1 MTAIYTGT
9 TFHLDSRETEILDAY
24 LHLNR
29 DTICVKEYPAK
40 YTFDYLFEFILRS
53 FNLWIELKDKAYLK
67 TIAELEICEPELADL
82 RKFVNE
88 LNFVNKLNSTEVL
101 TFLRKAGKELH
112 ISYKTLTEYSYFI
125 PDYMFWSPEL
135 ALENILQDW
144 KKGGYGT
151 TFMNDYF
158 RDKCKRRKIRR
169 WGLQSKDTP
178 YNELKVCLLSFLIND
193 PIKHHWVVKKGN
205 YNINDVL
212 KIVPVEHWSEVMVNH
227 IQDFN
232 FCGIN
237 NDYKDYVCNLSKI
250 TKFWDTYKS
259 QSINPLFVGNELIK
273 GGDVVSDN
281 DLFDIYA
288 GEYSR
293 VPPSYT
299 KDLNAYNIKEAN
311 KLICEWDNF
320 NILSDSQQKA
330 TQNFLLQNINR
341 VSSYIQKA
349 AQTVYNTLV
358 KAKKAK
364 DYGKLLNK
372 FVKSSSYYGEATTDN
387 ILYAQQLINTRMNNA
402 KFKTVSDAMEFIV
415 HQYVPILRNYK
426 KSNTYNDFNNKS
438 LMNSE
443 VLSVIGVAEYLPEE
457 SKSHYLSYV
466 NGHINRPVLNS
477 VTGGSA
483 PVATVAP
490 NVITKYIMV
499 GGAPNDTYID
509 DRNKNNSTERFIE
522 ELVNFQK
529 NFNKTYLMN
538 WRDIVNKLGNINE
551 HDVINQPRNDEILRK
566 LKKNLVTSNKTIYYL
581 SGIYKP
587 RNINYEYVVSLGDM
601 IKTIIESKNQAFQ
614 SVLTGFK
621 NIYDLCKG
629 CPNKL
634 KEIHTR
640 YMKSN
645 RNLGDYIH
653 SSLNKIKIEGDL
665 TIEEITKY
673 HDIFNRLYKIC
684 NDSRTQI
691 YSPGQSNSA
700 NMLKKYLDTHKDKNK
715 IINDYFSNIETELK
729 QQLTSLTINNTKSE
743 LIEEFQTLVKMRLN
757 INEEMR
763 KGYVWLNTNLES
775 MLVSNRLHQLKES
788 TLTIDVLQRI
798 ERAYIDFNN
807 YSKELEMEKI
817 AGKFK
822 KYSEDPNKFRS
833 YFKIARI
840 AKKTIENV
848 DLLGYIERLYKELG
862 ICSPDFNWGMFK
874 ERLTVFLINDM
885 MRVDVYVPKEL
896 SNKPIY
902 DTTFSLLNLLDPKEH
917 VVADISLYGLKN
929 DFVDTAGHA
938 GTFKDAQNLVYNVAG
953 GPGVVPIYNTI
964 KFNRPTKEINIVSS
978 NGFKFEGNRLELF
991 NKRMQLLKFNL
1002 SSSNRGTNT
1011 VKFEP
1016 GHDVRVWWADL
1027 LKIGGEPDDF
1037 KPFVYGYSIRK
1048 QIADYYPTLK
1058 DLPIKTVQSIMTP
1071 IVEIIDK
1078 YIIQRFNGTLN
1089 IKNSNVALMMK
1100 GGDTLPNLP
1109 NLPEDESKETK
1120 GGAFFDIIE
1129 PHETVRNEVIPAA
1142 CEFYISAYHILKFYR
1157 KLFEEE
1163 LKSETDLKFFKLSSI
1178 YNLKQIYHAGMKI
1191 TSDLELTTF
1200 IGVLNEFWNSFDD
1213 PNPTNKTKKA
1223 IELLIS
1229 EINSCL
1235 IYNTSDNMITFK
1247 DTIEHMD
1254 NIDMFTF
1261 NFSILNNIITKTID
1275 VITNS
1280 VSTLTPDSVEMV
1292 EKLLKTSREKLEKT
1306 PENYRL
1312 SVLKNIMLSEG
1323 KSNESDYMNFC
1334 EVCMTPFAI
1343 TIKYYLT
1350 VFSMIL
1356 NTTLGINTSN
1366 SDELNLNIGDQI
1378 EDFIQKYFDKSIYIF
1393 DDTTAFNGINKPY
1406 ADELKVGCNFILTLP
1421 EVYLANKDSLK
1432 NDNNP
1437 MKFRDFFKELVTK
1450 IYEEYKTDIDQCI
1463 HNLMLYPG
1471 YSDEKLSQIKTNF
1484 HDVFANTY
1492 EKALETLKTTDLSVI
1507 QEHCKYYTE
1516 NFNFIPKIDDIAVKD
1531 LFSRNLVDQRYSFD
1545 SAWFTD
1551 FKATPTFTLNAE
1563 NSYTKFICVVLAK
1576 QQHEGYLPQSFIQML
1591 ENSPLNG
1598 VTFDVISGL
1607 GIVNKMNDPKL
1618 AMRTIFGTQ
1627 VTTNFLLY
1635 ISHSDEAINKT
1646 STNLMSPY
1654 YSNSLVAIIP
1664 TILELLNRCAMYL
1677 DDNFNYYP
1685 DGTGGRRSIN
1695 AKTEITLLSQML
1707 IKLYNEVLPIST
1719 NIQYL
1724 DVIGM
1729 NTHHSLTELFELY
1742 QENLVSLINQRS
1754 FTYFEWVNP
1763 FMATNVGIN
1772 YDNYDRFKQYKEH
1785 YIKEVHDANF
1795 SNSFNVIIKQIARLT
1810 FNNILLHTQFI
1821 KIDRSIV
1828 NTASREPLIM
1838 MGGKRKKNDV
1848 EVAPDKSNKYNRIIN
1863 SIVTNP
1869 RVLAL
1874 VGHYGLNE
1882 DNLRALFTKMFD
1894 CSEPSLNNF
1903 ELSHSLGGDVR
1914 DIAGHLVKQTI
1925 NTANVNESISMAVH
1939 NIVTVC
1945 NKLQTKNANIVLSE
1959 LNKLFDVNGINLSN
1973 NNINIFDSIKDKLFT
1988 EQTGSIQQV
1997 IKILSDNTSDLKN
2010 LSKFYLTAVV
2020 LTIYDTLRY
2029 FSVIDRKI
2037 NTFDHNTYKN
2047 LDSFKAPVVLGSEI
2061 SNTWDDAVDK
2071 TSMNVDLSNLL
2082 NKNTHYIPA
2091 GNIFTNSSL
2100 IVNVDLRNYGKLI
2113 RDSLNNPKE
2122 ITHEILHKLIAD
2134 SPNSDEII
2142 RYIGNLTWNEYSV
2155 NLLADLIKRGYDI
2168 GYFMFISSMLIL
2180 SKLDNSS
2187 INGDRKIFGKFETQ
2201 INNYEG
2207 FVAAYCSV
2215 FSNKAYEEPLIVSQI
2230 NYDREYRSNTNTVY
2244 KNSIF
2249 SVYNY
2254 SGTKNINDE
2263 DKDLIKDH
2271 LATNLALN
2279 MLQDIYTKGIET
2291 DPYKIHGNYYNPT
2304 KLTSNVP
2311 AGYISKI
2318 GVPTLMNFSRY
2329 IPNDITGGELED
2341 ELYDYYLAARV
2352 GVGMNLKFAYDDD
2365 FSEKN
2370 VAGFNAFH
2378 LGNKFN
2384 GAKASPKLYT
2394 EFGYTGPD
2402 TTANYNPDDSVVLR
2416 AGRVIKLGEH
2426 IAGDDKNYTKCIN
2439 ALNNNNGVNVKSDM
2453 RVNSSFMCDVSEP
2466 GEYLYKSVTNGNESG
2481 NNPDSLLFDTCI
2493 YPNIQFVNGT
2503 DNLDIKDN
2511 NYFKVARTMRELT
2524 LYQLG
2529 VIYGKNEEKIKEGVR
2544 EWNTLSSAK
2553 LSFDDATPGN
2563 NITNIMSAGLDVA
2576 LNGDGLIDAFTS
2588 DNKFN
2593 EYYLS
2598 ATPILGKYR
2607 KLVKLSRQQEDFSS
2621 LFATNFKIKNNIYT
2635 AFIIGRPVNIPVILP
2650 PTAPER
2656 YKLMYLL
2663 SQTIDTKNLIT
2674 SFLNL
2679 PEKDRSY
2686 VQQVTAFLQNNY
2698 TINGANVQLDG
2709 NATYNSISLLMNSL
2723 DNPYQFFTNESRQ
2736 VNSTTQAQVCKDN
2749 FIPMHSPFISNF
2761 EIVIIKNIETNPEL
2775 IFGFGPSDNYTT
2787 YATNNAPNGIYR
2799 PDSKDSTINGTPYN
2813 TKNKL
2818 IYESLSA
2825 FGEINDPTTQ
2835 SSLDGI
2841 KGSLPIINNLNRV
2854 DDGCIPSTIVR
2865 SVLNYSV
2872 EVGREIKQISKLY
2885 EPYYTNL
2892 IKNIRNNL
2900 IGYDEIQEILFN
2912 TYAVGMPISSKHL
2925 KKFNDW
2931 KVISFNN
2938 RGLISYMTDTQEER
2952 SISLKLIHFFTNNQT
2967 NVFIR
2972 DVGTDLIP
2980 DLYNYTFDPAAS
2992 NTETTCAD
3000 IVDDTT
3006 KHYGLDG
3013 KEGDALKQVGSKAKV
3028 IKASSDLAIVKENCL
3043 ANRTLPDP
3051 YYKANYDDTTDSNI
3065 NSPKYLFVKNLYQN
3079 YSIFNEGDYKTTNYS
3094 YIKFGNHKLKSGIV
3108 SQLVSVLFPTT
3119 NSFNENL
3126 LYTMQINHYDFL
3138 TERYRNKNSYS
3149 VMFDDIVT
3157 DTESKLS
3164 NLLVNVD
3171 DIGKVYESYKECDPF
3186 FTAGYNY
3193 KPTVISESLT
3203 EGNLNTIKSYTI
3215 CDFGHLSNGSGL
3227 YKHLNNIDGYGKS
3240 ENIARLLTNIRYIS
3254 EIFGL
3259 NKTTTFNSEYPYRDA
3274 VFNSSINDKL
3284 SDGNIEGYDYSF
3296 NYERENLTNQ
3306 VFTIMSSSLFGID
3319 KNQKDYYMNNRPLD
3333 NFTSVTDTIMGTPM
3347 FGGLTNIGY
3356 NGYNYS
3362 NIDFSKLGT
3371 SSRSSYITGG
3381 FKSDL
3386 YGNYLTSNITDDL
3399 IRSYYYDHTKQR
3411 IYGALLPSLNQP
3423 TDITNLVISY
3433 YRKPLVS
3440 FSPLF
3445 DKYMFVEILYNSAL
3459 LNKFINTMLK
3469 AFTSTNPGTNELK
3482 ETLNYLT
3489 NMFSIYNNYE
3499 NYVIKKGFD
3508 DDGSRNY
3515 NKDVKSR
3522 EFNTPDNKFKPYDA
3536 KYNEYEDYD
3545 GTNIG
3550 TIAGIGPD
3558 FKFTKDQLKTRK
3570 YKQIIY
3576 ENRKLS
3582 TSEIG
3587 KALVKLNDVYDSVEH
3602 TVDPDTKANMKGIQD
3617 SIKQITMTLL
3627 DLDKYNIFLGTL
3639 CKFIKTFGFY
3649 NSETKTVIPYTH
3661 NEIIDL
3667 EPTLTFEH

>member
-1 MTAIYTGT
+1 MTAAYT
-9 TFHLDSRETEILDAY
+9 TFHLDSRETEILEAY
-24 LHLNR
+24 LQLNKR
-29 DTICVKEYPAK
+29 VTCVKDYSAK
-40 YTFDYLFEFILRS
+40 YTFDYLFEFILS
-53 FNLWIELKDKAYLK
+53 YFNIWIELDDKAYLK
-67 TIAELEICEPELADL
+67 TISELEICEPELADL

-88 LNFVNKLNSTEVL
+88 LNFIVDLTPGEVL
-101 TFLRKAGKELH
+101 SFLRKVGKELH
-112 ISYKTLTEYSYFI
+112 ISYKTLIEYSHFI
-125 PDYMFWSPEL
+125 PEYMFWSPEL

-144 KKGGYGT
+144 KKNGYGT
-151 TFMNDYF
+151 AFMKDYF
-158 RDKCKRRKIRR
+158 RDKSKRQKIKR
-169 WGLQSKDTP
+169 WGLQTKDTP

-205 YNINDVL
+205 YNL
-212 KIVPVEHWSEVMVNH
+212 KDMLEIAPVEHWSEIMASH
-227 IQDFN
+227 LQDFN

-237 NDYKDYVCNLSKI
+237 NDYKEYVCNLTKI

-259 QSINPLFVGNELIK
+259 QSINPLLTNNELIK

-288 GEYSR
+288 GEYSK
-293 VPPSYT
+293 VPPSYSVN
-299 KDLNAYNIKEAN
+299 LNAYNTKEAN

-330 TQNFLLQNINR
+330 TQNFLLQNVNR
-341 VSSYIQKA
+341 VSSYIQRA
-349 AQTVYNTLV
+349 SQTVYDMLL
-358 KAKKAK
+358 KAKKTK
-364 DYGKLLNK
+364 EYGKLLNK
-372 FVKSSSYYGEATTDN
+372 FVNSNSYYGQTTTDN

-402 KFKTVSDAMEFIV
+402 KFKTISDAMEFIV

-443 VLSVIGVAEYLPEE
+443 ILSVVGVAEYLPEE
-457 SKSHYLSYV
+457 SKSHYSTYT

-477 VTGGSA
+477 ITGGSA
-483 PVATVAP
+483 SVATVAP
-490 NVITKYIMV
+490 NIVTKYIMV
-499 GGAPNDTYID
+499 GGSSNDTYID
-509 DRNKNNSTERFIE
+509 DRNKNNSSERFIE

-538 WRDIVNKLGNINE
+538 WRDIINKLGNINE
-551 HDVINQPRNDEILRK
+551 QDVLNQPQNDEILRK
-566 LKKNLVTSNKTIYYL
+566 LKKNLITSNKTIYCL

-587 RNINYEYVVSLGDM
+587 RNINYEYVLSIGDT

-614 SVLTGFK
+614 SVLSGFK
-621 NIYDLCKG
+621 NIYDLCKA

-673 HDIFNRLYKIC
+673 NDIFNRLYKIC

-700 NMLKKYLDTHKDKNK
+700 DMLKKYLETRKDKNK
-715 IINDYFSNIETELK
+715 IINDYFNNIQTELK

-763 KGYVWLNTNLES
+763 KGYIWLNTNLES

-840 AKKTIENV
+840 AKKAIENV

-862 ICSPDFNWGMFK
+862 ICSPDFNWGIFK
-874 ERLTVFLINDM
+874 ERLTVFLVNDM
-885 MRVDVYVPKEL
+885 MRVDVYVPKKL
-896 SNKPIY
+896 SNRPIY

-929 DFVDTAGHA
+929 DFVDTPGVA
-938 GTFKDAQNLVYNVAG
+938 GTFKDPQHLIFNVAG
-953 GPGVVPIYNTI
+953 GAGNVPIYNTI
-964 KFNRPTKEINIVSS
+964 KYNRPEKEINIVSS

-1002 SSSNRGTNT
+1002 SSNNRGTNSI
-1011 VKFEP
+1011 KFETD
-1016 GHDVRVWWADL
+1016 HDVRVWWADL

-1058 DLPIKTVQSIMTP
+1058 ELSIKTVQSIMTP

-1078 YIIQRFNGTLN
+1078 YIIQRFSGTLN

-1100 GGDTLPNLP
+1100 GGKNLTN
-1109 NLPEDESKETK
+1109 NLEDNSKETK

-1129 PHETVRNEVIPAA
+1129 PHETARNEIIPTA

-1163 LKSETDLKFFKLSSI
+1163 LRSETDLKFFKLSSI

-1213 PNPTNKTKKA
+1213 PNPTTKTKKA
-1223 IELLIS
+1223 IELLIG

-1292 EKLLKTSREKLEKT
+1292 EKLLKTSREKIEKT

-1356 NTTLGINTSN
+1356 NTTFGLSATEN
-1366 SDELNLNIGDQI
+1366 DELNLNIGDQI
-1378 EDFIQKYFDKSIYIF
+1378 QEFIQKYFDKSIYIF
-1393 DDTTAFNGINKPY
+1393 DDTTSFNGINKPFPN
-1406 ADELKVGCNFILTLP
+1406 ELQVGCNFILTLP

-1432 NDNNP
+1432 NDDNP
-1437 MKFRDFFKELVTK
+1437 LRFRDFFKELVTK
-1450 IYEEYKTDIDQCI
+1450 IYEEYKNDIDQCI

-1492 EKALETLKTTDLSVI
+1492 EKALETLKTTDLTVI

-1516 NFNFIPKIDDIAVKD
+1516 NFNFIPKIDDLAIRD
-1531 LFSRNLVDQRYSFD
+1531 LFNRNLVDQRYSFD
-1545 SAWFTD
+1545 STWFTD
-1551 FKATPTFTLNAE
+1551 FKATPVFTLNAE
-1563 NSYTKFICVVLAK
+1563 NSYTKFVCIILSK
-1576 QQHEGYLPQSFIQML
+1576 QQHEGYLPQSFVQML

-1598 VTFDVISGL
+1598 VTFDVVSGL

-1635 ISHSDEAINKT
+1635 ISHTDEAINKT

-1664 TILELLNRCAMYL
+1664 TLLELLNRCAMFL

-1685 DGTGGRRSIN
+1685 DGGTGARTIN

-1729 NTHHSLTELFELY
+1729 NTYHSLTELFELY
-1742 QENLVSLINQRS
+1742 QQNLINLNDRRS
-1754 FTYFEWVNP
+1754 FTYFEWINP

-1772 YDNYDRFKQYKEH
+1772 YDNYDRFKQYKDH
-1785 YIKEVHDANF
+1785 YIKDVRDANF

-1810 FNNILLHTQFI
+1810 FNNILLHTQFV
-1821 KIDRSIV
+1821 KIDRNIKASI
-1828 NTASREPLIM
+1828 SREPLIM
-1838 MGGKRKKNDV
+1838 MGGKRKKNDIV
-1848 EVAPDKSNKYNRIIN
+1848 VIPDKSKYTNIIT

-1869 RVLAL
+1869 RVLSL

-1882 DNLRALFTKMFD
+1882 DNLRTLFTKMFD
-1894 CSEPSLNNF
+1894 CSEPSLNNL
-1903 ELSHSLGGDVR
+1903 ELSHSLGGDIN
-1914 DIAGHLVKQTI
+1914 DIAKHNIKQTL
-1925 NTANVNESISMAVH
+1925 NTASINESISMAVH

-1959 LNKLFDVNGINLSN
+1959 LNKLFNVNGINLTN
-1973 NNINIFDSIKDKLFT
+1973 TNINIFDSIKDKLFT
-1988 EQTGSIQQV
+1988 DQLGSIQNI
-1997 IKILSDNTSDLKN
+1997 IKILVDYTSDLKN

-2037 NTFDHNTYKN
+2037 KTFDHKEYKN

-2071 TSMNVDLSNLL
+2071 TAMNVDLSNLL

-2091 GNIFTNSSL
+2091 GNIFTNSSV
-2100 IVNVDLRNYGKLI
+2100 IVKVDLRNYGKLI

-2122 ITHEILHKLIAD
+2122 ITSDILHAMISG
-2134 SPNSDEII
+2134 SPNSDEIV

-2155 NLLADLIKRGYDI
+2155 DLLAESIKRGYDI

-2180 SKLDNSS
+2180 SKLDSTG
-2187 INGDRKIFGKFETQ
+2187 INGDRKMFGKFDTQ

-2230 NYDREYRSNTNTVY
+2230 NYDREDRSNTNTVY

-2279 MLQDIYTKGIET
+2279 MLQDVYTEGVLS
-2291 DPYKIHGNYYNPT
+2291 DPYKLHGNYYNPT
-2304 KLTSNVP
+2304 KLTSNIP

-2329 IPNDITGGELED
+2329 IPNDIADSDLED

-2352 GVGMNLKFAYDDD
+2352 GVGMNLKFAYNDKFD
-2365 FSEKN
+2365 EKG

-2384 GAKASPKLYT
+2384 GVASSPKVYT

-2402 TTANYNPDDSVVLR
+2402 PTLNYNNNDGVVLR
-2416 AGRVIKLGEH
+2416 AGRVINLREP
-2426 IAGDDKNYTKCIN
+2426 ITNDDKDYTKCIT
-2439 ALNNNNGVNVKSDM
+2439 ALNNNNGVDLNSVMEK
-2453 RVNSSFMCDVSEP
+2453 NSSFMCDVAKP
-2466 GEYLYKSVTNGNESG
+2466 GEYLYESIVNGTESG
-2481 NNPDSLLFDTCI
+2481 NNPKSLLFDSCI
-2493 YPNIQFVNGT
+2493 YPNIQFVNAT
-2503 DNLDIKDN
+2503 DNLDLKDS

-2544 EWNTLSSAK
+2544 EWNILSSAK
-2553 LSFDDATPGN
+2553 LSFDDVVHAN
-2563 NITNIMSAGLDVA
+2563 NITNIVSAGLDINI
-2576 LNGDGLIDAFTS
+2576 NGSGLIDAFTS
-2588 DNKFN
+2588 AAKFN

-2621 LFATNFKIKNNIYT
+2621 LFATNFKIKNNMYT
-2635 AFIIGRPVNIPVILP
+2635 AFVIGRPINIPVILP
-2650 PTAPER
+2650 GTDTEK

-2663 SQTIDTKNLIT
+2663 SQTTDAKNRIT

-2679 PEKDRSY
+2679 PANRQSY
-2686 VQQVTAFLQNNY
+2686 VEQASAFLKQKFN
-2698 TINGANVQLDG
+2698 INGANIELDA
-2709 NATYNSISLLMNSL
+2709 NATYNSISLIMNSL
-2723 DNPYQFFTNESRQ
+2723 DNPYQFFTDKTRQ
-2736 VNSTTQAQVCKDN
+2736 VNSTPQAQICKNN
-2749 FIPMHSPFISNF
+2749 FGAMHSPFISNF

-2787 YATNNAPNGIYR
+2787 YVTNKVPNGIYR
-2799 PDSKDSTINGTPYN
+2799 PDSKASTIGGNNYN
-2813 TKNKL
+2813 THLKC
-2818 IYESLSA
+2818 IYEGLSNT
-2825 FGEINDPTTQ
+2825 GEINDPLALQ

-2854 DDGCIPSTIVR
+2854 DEGCIPSNIVR
-2865 SVLNYSV
+2865 TVLLYSI

-2885 EPYYTNL
+2885 VPYYNNL
-2892 IKNIRNNL
+2892 IKNITNNL
-2900 IGYDEIQEILFN
+2900 VGYDEIQEILFN
-2912 TYAVGMPISSKHL
+2912 TYAVGMPISSKNL

-2931 KVISFNN
+2931 KVSSFNN
-2938 RGLISYMTDTQEER
+2938 SGLISYMSDSQEER
-2952 SISLKLIHFFTNNQT
+2952 SIGLKLIHFFTNNQT
-2967 NVFIR
+2967 NVFIK

-2980 DLYNYTFDPAAS
+2980 DLYNYRFDPLAS
-2992 NTETTCAD
+2992 NTETTCVD

-3006 KHYGLDG
+3006 KHLGLDG
-3013 KEGDALKQVGSKAKV
+3013 VDGDLLKQIKSKARV
-3028 IKASSDLAIVKENCL
+3028 IKATSNLVGAKEFSL

-3051 YYKANYDDTTDSNI
+3051 YYKVNYDDTTDSSI
-3065 NSPKYLFVKNLYQN
+3065 NSPEYLFVKNLSQN
-3079 YSIFNEGDYKTTNYS
+3079 YSIYDDGGNYKTTESS
-3094 YIKFGNHKLKSGIV
+3094 YIKYGNHTLKAGIV

-3138 TERYRNKNSYS
+3138 TEQYRNKNSYS

-3157 DTESKLS
+3157 DSEAKLNS
-3164 NLLVNVD
+3164 LLVNVD
-3171 DIGKVYESYKECDPF
+3171 DIGKVYENYKECDPF

-3193 KPTVISESLT
+3193 KPTVISESLS
-3203 EGNLNTIKSYTI
+3203 ESNLNTIKSYTI

-3227 YKHLNNIDGYGKS
+3227 YKYLNNINGYGKS

-3254 EIFGL
+3254 EMFSL
-3259 NKTTTFNSEYPYRDA
+3259 NKSTIFTSEYPYRNA

-3284 SDGNIEGYDYSF
+3284 NDGNIEGYDYAF
-3296 NYERENLTNQ
+3296 GYERENLTNQ

-3319 KNQKDYYMNNRPLD
+3319 KNQKDYYMNNRPLN
-3333 NFTSVTDTIMGTPM
+3333 NFTSVTDTIVGTPM

-3371 SSRSSYITGG
+3371 SLRSSYITGG

-3399 IRSYYYDHTKQR
+3399 IRSYYYDYTKQR

-3459 LNKFINTMLK
+3459 LNKFINTMLN
-3469 AFTSTNPGTNELK
+3469 AFTSANPGTNELK

-3499 NYVIKKGFD
+3499 NYVIKKGYD
-3508 DDGSRNY
+3508 DDGVSDH
-3515 NKDVKSR
+3515 NKDIKSR
-3522 EFNTPDNKFKPYDA
+3522 EFTYHNKEADKFKPYDA

-3558 FKFTKDQLKTRK
+3558 FKFSKDQLKARK
-3570 YKQIIY
+3570 YRQIIY

-3582 TSEIG
+3582 ASEIG

-3649 NSETKTVIPYTH
+3649 NSDTNTVIPYTR
-3661 NEIIDL
+3661 NEIIDI

>member
-24 LHLNR
+24 LQLNR
-29 DTICVKEYPAK
+29 DTICVKAYPAK

-67 TIAELEICEPELADL
+67 TIDELEICEPELADL

-88 LNFVNKLNSTEVL
+88 LNFVNKLNYAEVL

-112 ISYKTLTEYSYFI
+112 ISYKTLVEYSYFI

-151 TFMNDYF
+151 TFMADYF

-212 KIVPVEHWSEVMVNH
+212 KVVPVEHWSEVMVNH

-237 NDYKDYVCNLSKI
+237 NEYKEYVCNLSKI

-293 VPPSYT
+293 VPPSYSAN
-299 KDLNAYNIKEAN
+299 LNAYNTKEAN

-349 AQTVYNTLV
+349 SQSVYNTLV
-358 KAKKAK
+358 KAKKTK
-364 DYGKLLNK
+364 EYSKLLNR

-415 HQYVPILRNYK
+415 HQYVPILKNYK

-457 SKSHYLSYV
+457 SKSHYSSYV

-477 VTGGSA
+477 VTGGSV

-490 NVITKYIMV
+490 NIITKYVMV
-499 GGAPNDTYID
+499 GGAPSDTYID

-566 LKKNLVTSNKTIYYL
+566 LNKNLVTSNKTIYYL

-621 NIYDLCKG
+621 NIYDLCKA

-700 NMLKKYLDTHKDKNK
+700 NMLKKYLDTRKDKNK
-715 IINDYFSNIETELK
+715 IINDYFNNIETELK

-763 KGYVWLNTNLES
+763 KGYIWLNTNLES

-798 ERAYIDFNN
+798 EHAYIDFNN

-874 ERLTVFLINDM
+874 ERLTVFLVNDM

-896 SNKPIY
+896 SNRPIY

-917 VVADISLYGLKN
+917 VVADISLYRLKN

-938 GTFKDAQNLVYNVAG
+938 GTFKDAQNLVFNVAG
-953 GPGVVPIYNTI
+953 GAGNVPIYNTI
-964 KFNRPTKEINIVSS
+964 KFKRPTKEINIVSS

-1011 VKFEP
+1011 IKFEP
-1016 GHDVRVWWADL
+1016 DHDVRVWWADL

-1100 GGDTLPNLP
+1100 GGDTLTNLQ
-1109 NLPEDESKETK
+1109 NLPEDDSKETK

-1223 IELLIS
+1223 IELLIG

-1356 NTTLGINTSN
+1356 STTLGINTSN
-1366 SDELNLNIGDQI
+1366 TDELNLNIGDQI

-1437 MKFRDFFKELVTK
+1437 MRFRDFFKELVTK
-1450 IYEEYKTDIDQCI
+1450 IYEEYKNDIDQCI

-1551 FKATPTFTLNAE
+1551 FKATPTFTLSTE

-1576 QQHEGYLPQSFIQML
+1576 QQHEGYLPQSFVQML

-1598 VTFDVISGL
+1598 ITFDVISGL

-1729 NTHHSLTELFELY
+1729 NTYHSLTELFELY

-1828 NTASREPLIM
+1828 NSASREPLVM
-1838 MGGKRKKNDV
+1838 MGGKRKKNEV
-1848 EVAPDKSNKYNRIIN
+1848 EVVPDKSNKYNKIIS

-1882 DNLRALFTKMFD
+1882 DNLRVLFTKMFD
-1894 CSEPSLNNF
+1894 CSEPSLNNL

-1914 DIAGHLVKQTI
+1914 DVTGHLIKQTI
-1925 NTANVNESISMAVH
+1925 NTASINESVSMAVH

-1997 IKILSDNTSDLKN
+1997 IKILTDNTSDLKN

-2037 NTFDHNTYKN
+2037 NTFDHKEYKN

-2061 SNTWDDAVDK
+2061 SNTWDEAVDK

-2082 NKNTHYIPA
+2082 NKQTHYIPA

-2122 ITHEILHKLIAD
+2122 ITHEILHKMIAD

-2155 NLLADLIKRGYDI
+2155 NLFADLIKRGYDI

-2180 SKLDNSS
+2180 SKLDNSG

-2215 FSNKAYEEPLIVSQI
+2215 FSNKAYDEPLIVSQI
-2230 NYDREYRSNTNTVY
+2230 NYDREDRSNSNTVY

-2291 DPYKIHGNYYNPT
+2291 DPYKVHGNYYNPT

-2329 IPNDITGGELED
+2329 IPNDITGSELED

-2352 GVGMNLKFAYDDD
+2352 GVGMNLKFAYDNN
-2365 FSEKN
+2365 FSEKS

-2384 GAKASPKLYT
+2384 GIKSSPKLYT
-2394 EFGYTGPD
+2394 DFGYTGPD
-2402 TTANYNPDDSVVLR
+2402 PTLNYNHNDGVVLR
-2416 AGRVIKLGEH
+2416 AGRVIKLAEL
-2426 IAGDDKNYTKCIN
+2426 IANDDKNYTKCIT
-2439 ALNNNNGVNVKSDM
+2439 ALNNNNGVDVKSVM
-2453 RVNSSFMCDVSEP
+2453 YKNSSFMCDIGKP
-2466 GEYLYKSVTNGNESG
+2466 GEYLYDSVPNGNESG
-2481 NNPDSLLFDTCI
+2481 NNPDSLLFDSCI
-2493 YPNIQFVNGT
+2493 YPNIQFVNAT
-2503 DNLDIKDN
+2503 DNLDLKDS

-2553 LSFDDATPGN
+2553 LNFDDAVPGN
-2563 NITNIMSAGLDVA
+2563 NITNIMSAGLDIA

-2588 DNKFN
+2588 DDKFN

-2635 AFIIGRPVNIPVILP
+2635 AFIIGRPINIPVILP
-2650 PTAPER
+2650 PNAPER

-2663 SQTIDTKNLIT
+2663 SQTVDTKNLIT

-2679 PEKDRSY
+2679 PENGKSY
-2686 VQQVTAFLQNNY
+2686 VEQVSAFLKNNY
-2698 TINGANVQLDG
+2698 AINGANVNLDD
-2709 NATYNSISLLMNSL
+2709 NATYNSISLIMNSL
-2723 DNPYQFFTNESRQ
+2723 DNPYQFFTNETRQ
-2736 VNSTTQAQVCKDN
+2736 VSSTPQAQICKDN
-2749 FIPMHSPFISNF
+2749 FKPLHSPFISNF

-2787 YATNNAPNGIYR
+2787 YVTNNAPNGIYR
-2799 PDSKDSTINGTPYN
+2799 PDRKDSTIGANSYN
-2813 TKNKL
+2813 THNKC
-2818 IYESLSA
+2818 IYEGLSA
-2825 FGEINDPTTQ
+2825 TGETSDPTAQ
-2835 SSLDGI
+2835 SSLDGT

-2854 DDGCIPSTIVR
+2854 DEGCIPNTIVR
-2865 SVLNYSV
+2865 TVLNYSV
-2872 EVGREIKQISKLY
+2872 EVGREIKQIAKLY
-2885 EPYYTNL
+2885 DPYYANL

-2912 TYAVGMPISSKHL
+2912 TYAVGMPVSSKHL

-2931 KVISFNN
+2931 KTASFND
-2938 RGLISYMTDTQEER
+2938 RGLISYMSDTQEER
-2952 SISLKLIHFFTNNQT
+2952 SISLKLIHFFSNNQT
-2967 NVFIR
+2967 NVFIK

-2980 DLYNYTFDPAAS
+2980 DLYNYTFDPTAS
-2992 NTETTCAD
+2992 NTETTCVD
-3000 IVDDTT
+3000 IVDNGT

-3013 KEGDALKQVGSKAKV
+3013 KEGDVLKQVGSKAKI
-3028 IKASSDLAIVKENCL
+3028 IKTTSNLANAKENSL

-3051 YYKANYDDTTDSNI
+3051 YYKANYDDAADSNI
-3065 NSPKYLFVKNLYQN
+3065 NSPNYLFVKNLYQN
-3079 YSIFNEGDYKTTNYS
+3079 YSIFKDGDYKSTNYS
-3094 YIKFGNHKLKSGIV
+3094 YIKFGNHKLKAGIV

-3284 SDGNIEGYDYSF
+3284 NDGNIEGYDYTF

-3319 KNQKDYYMNNRPLD
+3319 KNQKDYYMNNRPLN

-3356 NGYNYS
+3356 YGYNYS
-3362 NIDFSKLGT
+3362 DIDFSKLGT

-3459 LNKFINTMLK
+3459 LNKFINTMLN

-3508 DDGSRNY
+3508 DDGNRKY
-3515 NKDVKSR
+3515 DKDIKSR
-3522 EFNTPDNKFKPYDA
+3522 EFNTPVNKFKPYDA

-3558 FKFTKDQLKTRK
+3558 FKFSKDQLKTRK

-3649 NSETKTVIPYTH
+3649 NTETKTVIPYTH